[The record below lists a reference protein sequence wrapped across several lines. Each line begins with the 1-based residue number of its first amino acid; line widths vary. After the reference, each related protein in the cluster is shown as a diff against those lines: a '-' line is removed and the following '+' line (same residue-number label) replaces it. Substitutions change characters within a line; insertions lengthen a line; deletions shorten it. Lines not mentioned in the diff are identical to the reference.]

1 MKRLAFWILGVALVA
16 QIAWIAIERVHSQ
29 RGWSGLL
36 YPLFVTIGF
45 TALALT
51 REHFRF
57 IPALLRIF
65 IGIAFVSAICDRFRT
80 VRRARYTGSVVGYFE
95 NFVSYT
101 AQVNSFLPGRMIP
114 ALAVVE
120 SFIEGALGI
129 AMLLGLAVRP
139 VSIASTAL
147 LSALGVAMTVSLGVS
162 SQFSF
167 AVFVLAAGAFVIAN
181 VDATLLSLD
190 TLRARFRQA
199 AFAV

>member
-1 MKRLAFWILGVALVA
+1 MKRAAFWILWVALVA
-16 QIAWIAIERVHSQ
+16 QIAWIGIERVHSQ

-36 YPLFVTIGF
+36 YPLFVTVGS

-51 REHFRF
+51 RGRL

-65 IGIAFVSAICDRFRT
+65 IGIAFVSAICDRLGLFGGPGT
-80 VRRARYTGSVVGYFE
+80 PGVSWGNFE

-101 AQVNSFLPGRMIP
+101 AQVNSFLPGRIIP
-114 ALAVVE
+114 ALAVIE
-120 SFIEGALGI
+120 SFIEGGLGF

-167 AVFVLAAGAFVIAN
+167 AVFVLAAGAFVIVN
-181 VDATLLSLD
+181 VDATLLSVD
-190 TLRARFRQA
+190 ALRARFRQA
-199 AFAV
+199 NSAV